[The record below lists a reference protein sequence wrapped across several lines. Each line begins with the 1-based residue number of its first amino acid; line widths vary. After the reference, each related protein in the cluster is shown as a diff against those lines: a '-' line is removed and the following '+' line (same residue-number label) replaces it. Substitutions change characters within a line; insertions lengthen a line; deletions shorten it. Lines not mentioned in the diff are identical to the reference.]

1 MPLPSSERARWLLVI
16 ALGCLLLVA
25 LDAWWLLEHRH
36 GYPLDVDESGYT
48 TFALNDYLGLKNGGL
63 HGWWEAVQNQSRFA
77 PLLPAITSW
86 TLLIN
91 PGILAGFFVLIGFAV
106 LLVFASYGIGG
117 RLAGPR
123 LGALVALAV
132 ATSQGLFAFTR
143 EYVFALPTAAFLSCA
158 VFALLHS
165 DGLRVRRWASACGA
179 CLGLMLL
186 SRTMA
191 FAFLPGL
198 LGAAL
203 LTAVLRGR
211 GDMKNRLINLG
222 LLLMAGTAVAAT
234 WYWRNLEPAFEYLT
248 SYGYGAQSQYFG
260 DQHALVSW
268 GRLKAILER
277 MIVFDLLLP
286 MTVLLLVGVVAGGVM
301 AVRGLRKSDDWRGE
315 LVKFL
320 AGDSA
325 AVLILVVLGF
335 GALMSSR
342 NGGNGFTF
350 PLAVL
355 LPALAVLALRGARR
369 AVVVSVLMIVA
380 AIGLLNVLAST
391 NLLEG
396 VSKTRTVELPLL
408 EKMPLVDGSPNA
420 VDVMRVQV
428 PGPSTRFDSKDK
440 GWPELDARLA
450 DLLLEP
456 IGPGR
461 RQPVIGMGGLNRTVN
476 TNSINLAAVL
486 RHHIGLPLVQ
496 LEAEPADTVPNYLK
510 EIRNSPLGHLT
521 ALITF
526 SSEVDDFPP
535 APTQWKVERAAKR
548 AGFRIYRRFT
558 LPDGRQLR
566 VWIKRAALGSRS

>member
-1 MPLPSSERARWLLVI
+1 MRLPSSERARWLLVV

-25 LDAWWLLEHRH
+25 LDVWWLVEHRH

-48 TFALNDYLGLKNGGL
+48 TFALNDYFGLQNGGP

-86 TLLIN
+86 VLLID
-91 PGILAGFFVLIGFAV
+91 PGVLAGFFVLIGFAV
-106 LLVFASYGIGG
+106 LLVLVSYGIGE

-123 LGALVALAV
+123 LGALVAFAV
-132 ATSQGLFAFTR
+132 ATSQGLFTFTR

-158 VFALLHS
+158 VYALLRS
-165 DGLRVRRWASACGA
+165 DGLWARRWAVACGV

-191 FAFLPGL
+191 FAFLPGV

-203 LTAVLRGR
+203 LTAALRGR
-211 GDMKNRLINLG
+211 GDLRNRLINLG
-222 LLLMAGTAVAAT
+222 LLLMAGAAVAAT

-248 SYGYGAQSQYFG
+248 SYGYGAQSQYYG
-260 DQHALVSW
+260 DEHALISW

-277 MIVFDLLLP
+277 MIVFDLLIP
-286 MTVLLLVGVVAGGVM
+286 MTLLLLVGLAAVGVM
-301 AVRGLRKSDDWRGE
+301 VVRRLRRAEDWRTE
-315 LVKFL
+315 ATRLL
-320 AGDSA
+320 ASDSA
-325 AVLILVVLGF
+325 SVLILVVLGF

-369 AVVVSVLMIVA
+369 AAVVSVVVIVA

-391 NLLEG
+391 NLSEG
-396 VSKTRTVELPLL
+396 VSKARTVEIPLL
-408 EKMPLVDGSPNA
+408 EKMPWIDGSPNA
-420 VDVMRVQV
+420 VDVIRVQV
-428 PGPSTRFDSKDK
+428 PGPSSRFDSKDK

-450 DLLLEP
+450 DLLLKP
-456 IGPGR
+456 IGPGKT
-461 RQPVIGMGGLNRTVN
+461 QPLVGMGGLNRTVN
-476 TNSINLAAVL
+476 TNSLNLAAVL
-486 RHHIGLPLVQ
+486 RHHVGLPLVQ
-496 LEAEPADTVPNYLK
+496 LEAEPVDTVQNYRE
-510 EIRNSPLGHLT
+510 EIRNSPLGELT

-535 APTQWKVERAAKR
+535 TPTQWKVEKAAKR
-548 AGFRIYRRFT
+548 LGFRIYRRFT

-566 VWIKRAALGSRS
+566 LWLKRV